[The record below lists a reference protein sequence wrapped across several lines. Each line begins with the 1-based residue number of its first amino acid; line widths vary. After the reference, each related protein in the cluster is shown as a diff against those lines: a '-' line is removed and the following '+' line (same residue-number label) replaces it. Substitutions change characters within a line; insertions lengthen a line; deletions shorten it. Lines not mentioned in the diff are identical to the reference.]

1 MTFIDAAL
9 RVLSESEGALNYRE
23 LTRRAMELG
32 LLNTTGKTPYGS
44 MHARL
49 SEHIARHGG
58 ASPFSQVSPGVY
70 ALRRGGAVAL
80 PIERAAVA
88 LDDETDGFIEEA
100 SEVTEAVT
108 TRVALPGNIAP
119 SFAEAAELVLSE
131 VGRGKPMLVAELA
144 RRAHQ
149 KGWINLPA
157 KTAEAALAAAML
169 EENRRRRARG
179 EQPLF
184 SATSRRSFGL
194 TRWHHEDLLTRVQ
207 AHNRRVRRDM
217 RAKLIDLP
225 AEEFEALIARLLPT
239 LGFVRMESGPLHRDG
254 AVHFRGAMLIGS
266 GVKVAMSVL
275 AGRWLDY
282 APPSVIREL
291 RRNLAAGE
299 LGLAITTG
307 DFSPEAMAEAG
318 RGGVA
323 ISLMAGTDLLDLL
336 IANGLVAR
344 RERVDVLE
352 IAD

>member
-9 RVLSESEGALNYRE
+9 RVLSESEGPLNYRE
-23 LTRRAMELG
+23 VTRRALELG

-58 ASPFSQVSPGVY
+58 ASPFSQVAPGVY
-70 ALRRGGAVAL
+70 ALRRGGGIATAEAAEDELEAGEGRATADAIDSALRTPPTRGAGSVA
-80 PIERAAVA
+80 P
-88 LDDETDGFIEEA
+88 TF
-100 SEVTEAVT
+100 T
-108 TRVALPGNIAP
+108 
-119 SFAEAAELVLSE
+119 EAAELVLSE
-131 VGRGKPMLVAELA
+131 VGRGKPLLVAEIA

-149 KGWINLPA
+149 KGWIDLPS

-184 SATSRRSFGL
+184 TAASRRSFGL
-194 TRWHHEDLLTRVQ
+194 ARWHGEDLLTRVQ

-225 AEEFEALIARLLPT
+225 DEEFETLIVRLLAGIGFVRLTTGRLHQDGAVHLHGEALIA
-239 LGFVRMESGPLHRDG
+239 G
-254 AVHFRGAMLIGS
+254 

-291 RRNLAAGE
+291 RRNLAPGE
-299 LGLAITTG
+299 IGLAITTG
-307 DFSPEAMAEAG
+307 DFSPEAVAEAG

-323 ISLMAGTDLLDLL
+323 ISLMAGTDLLDLF